1 MKKISQISI
10 EEDKEMNSTINDSM
24 MVPIIPF
31 ERRIFEM
38 VDAESG
44 DLISNEMVP
53 TFLAFLKED
62 HTVLFANFIYSFSS

>member
-24 MVPIIPF
+24 MIPIIPF
-31 ERRIFEM
+31 ERQIFEM

-53 TFLAFLKED
+53 TFLAFMKED
-62 HTVLFANFIYSFSS
+62 HTV

>member
-24 MVPIIPF
+24 MVSIIPF
-31 ERRIFEM
+31 ERQIFEM
-38 VDAESG
+38 VDAKSG

-53 TFLAFLKED
+53 TFLAFMKED
-62 HTVLFANFIYSFSS
+62 HTV